1 MKAEKQ
7 GMRGNV
13 EVKSVLL
20 DGHLEVGSGDRGE
33 SKMIWDNLGELED
46 VSFALGSVF
55 ALAVFSKLPD

>member
-7 GMRGNV
+7 GMRDNL

-20 DGHLEVGSGDRGE
+20 DGHLEVGSGDREE